1 MKKLFF
7 IPLLAVGVVAASC
20 SDEWLEAYKLDPTRP
35 SDAPMSTLLPSA
47 QASYAFVQG
56 DVLPRLTGIFVQ
68 QMTGI
73 DRQSLAHNRYS
84 QIGEGDFDTPWNNS
98 YAGGLYDLKL
108 VIEKSEALEAPAYSG
123 VAKITMAMYLGT
135 LTDHFGDI
143 PYSEALQG
151 AVALKPKFDSQES
164 IYAAIATLL
173 QEGSAELDLPSSVK
187 PGNDDLIHKGDL
199 VKWKATAAAL
209 GARYL
214 NHLSKKSGYNAA
226 SVIAA
231 ADLALAVGA
240 NTEIPFQSEAQNQN
254 PWYQFTVVDR
264 DGYLSQHG
272 TMFNMMRASND
283 PRVSA
288 YRSADS
294 AYMPFYGAATAK
306 LPIITDYELMFI
318 KAEAQYRAGLTT
330 DARSSL
336 EAAVAA
342 NMAYVGVSATDAAA
356 YVAAMPSST
365 TLELIMNE
373 KYVAMYTHVESWTDW
388 RRTGFPALSAPSGAN
403 LSEVPRRMPYPEGE
417 YLYNANNVPMPI
429 GATPA
434 EKFGVAETYRLWW
447 DKN

>member
-7 IPLLAVGVVAASC
+7 IPLLAAGVFATSC

-68 QMTGI
+68 QMTGV

-98 YAGGLYDLKL
+98 YAGGLYDLQL
-108 VIEKSEALEAPAYSG
+108 VIEKSKTLDAPAYSG

-143 PYSEALQG
+143 PYSQALQG
-151 AVALKPKFDSQES
+151 AAGLKPSFDSQES
-164 IYAAIATLL
+164 IYASIATLL

-187 PGNDDLIHKGDL
+187 PGNDDLIHNGDL
-199 VKWKATAAAL
+199 AKWKATAAAL

-214 NHLSKKSGYNAA
+214 NHLSKKSGYNPAN
-226 SVIAA
+226 VIAA
-231 ADLALAVGA
+231 ANLALASGA
-240 NTEIPFQSEAQNQN
+240 NTEIPFQSAAQNQN

-283 PRVSA
+283 PRVSV

-294 AYMPFYGAATAK
+294 AYLPFYGDATAK

-318 KAEAQYRAGLTT
+318 KAEAQFRAGLTS
-330 DARSSL
+330 DARASL
-336 EAAVAA
+336 EAAVLA
-342 NMAYVGVSATDAAA
+342 NMTYVGVSAADAAT
-356 YVAAMPSST
+356 YVAAMPT
-365 TLELIMNE
+365 TTSLELVMNE

-388 RRTGFPALSAPSGAN
+388 RRTGFPVLTAPSGAN
-403 LSEVPRRMPYPEGE
+403 LTEVPRRMPYPEGE
-417 YLYNANNVPMPI
+417 YLYNSGNVPMPI
-429 GATPA
+429 TATPA
-434 EKFGVAETYRLWW
+434 EKFGVDATYRLWW

>member
-1 MKKLFF
+1 
-7 IPLLAVGVVAASC
+7 
-20 SDEWLEAYKLDPTRP
+20 
-35 SDAPMSTLLPSA
+35 
-47 QASYAFVQG
+47 
-56 DVLPRLTGIFVQ
+56 
-68 QMTGI
+68 
-73 DRQSLAHNRYS
+73 
-84 QIGEGDFDTPWNNS
+84 
-98 YAGGLYDLKL
+98 
-108 VIEKSEALEAPAYSG
+108 
-123 VAKITMAMYLGT
+123 MAMYLGT

-173 QEGSAELDLPSSVK
+173 QEGSAELDLPSSVQ
-187 PGNDDLIHKGDL
+187 PGSDDLIHNGDL
-199 VKWKATAAAL
+199 AKWKATAAAL

-240 NTEIPFQSEAQNQN
+240 NTEIPFQSAAQNQN

-373 KYVAMYTHVESWTDW
+373 KYVAMYTHVESWTEW